1 MLPLTPEQLAQVE
14 MQRLAA
20 ERAYEDL
27 VNNSRAARSVGE
39 ADYVSSVRDL
49 QRQSVGRQ
57 IDLANA
63 ANEAG
68 LGSSPATM
76 AAAVEAIQ
84 TPLTAN
90 SMAAKKNLDNLI
102 ADIIKQDTQAKTA
115 RDATLLRLKG
125 DELAYREANTR
136 AQQQAGYNTIGGM

>member
-27 VNNSRAARSVGE
+27 VNNSRAARSVRE

-102 ADIIKQDTQAKTA
+102 ADIIKQDIQAKTA

-136 AQQQAGYNTIGGM
+136 AQQQQSYNTIGGV